1 MPSGRI
7 LYGQS
12 LRSLVILYPGLQKGK
27 GAKPQWLD
35 ILGDSL
41 VQPNACHCVD
51 ETRALRK
58 VKPVLNHFFSVNLFF
73 LFSSCFFSFSFSLLD
88 ILFFN
93 LFILFFSFL
102 ETEFHVVPA
111 GFNLFS
117 SRGKSWTLTPLFLPP
132 KDWDSRHEAPPLALT
147 VFLTEIQIHLRIQ
160 KCIIRHVLCA
170 DIHAYVHGGYWSTS
184 SVILWE
190 IQSYFCETES
200 LTGLWGLPVG
210 YTNYLV
216 SLKDPLVSTSP
227 IITSSCY
234 SLLLST
240 WVLRI
245 EL

>member
-1 MPSGRI
+1 MDKALGVWLSCILAFRKERVQNHSDWIFLGIAWCSQMPVTVWMR
-7 LYGQS
+7 
-12 LRSLVILYPGLQKGK
+12 PGLWGK
-27 GAKPQWLD
+27 WNPCLIISFQW
-35 ILGDSL
+35 
-41 VQPNACHCVD
+41 
-51 ETRALRK
+51 T
-58 VKPVLNHFFSVNLFF
+58 FFCFPLA
-73 LFSSCFFSFSFSLLD
+73 FFSFSFSLLD

-111 GFNLFS
+111 GFNLFC
-117 SRGKSWTLTPLFLPP
+117 SRGKSWTLIPLFLPP
-132 KDWDSRHEAPPLALT
+132 KHWDSRHEVPPLALT